1 MYATNFEFNGV
12 QAVDMGLV
20 MGTWNGDGEDGEIG
34 CKVTFNTSKPIIN
47 CNEWNIHG
55 SHYEE
60 PLTIEWSC
68 MKNICDLTDNED
80 MVITPAEQ
88 AYFHRW
94 LECPG
99 KYQYLRFFQ
108 DDYEDI
114 YYYCT
119 ISITWNKVGGK
130 ILGFKLT
137 ATCNAPHGYS
147 EVQFINKENIGTGD
161 TFTLYSDSDD
171 IGAQV
176 FDSIEIQAL
185 GDGAVNITND
195 LDIEYSMHNIAMN
208 IDNCKTNEV
217 ILINGKTKQI
227 TTDRTDHDDLA
238 DDYNYYPIRL
248 VNYDNL
254 VSPTLDGYSGTI
266 SQNRTN
272 TYTNHGVPCNINL
285 SYGSIRWAVI

>member
-34 CKVTFNTSKPIIN
+34 CKVTFNTSKPIN

-68 MKNICDLTDNED
+68 IKNICDLTDNED

-185 GDGAVNITND
+185 GDGAVNITNA

-227 TTDRTDHDDLA
+227 TTNRTDHDDLA

-285 SYGSIRWAVI
+285 SYRSIRWAVI

>member
-34 CKVTFNTSKPIIN
+34 CKVTFNTSKPIN

-171 IGAQV
+171 LGAQV

-285 SYGSIRWAVI
+285 SYRSIRWAVI

>member
-12 QAVDMGLV
+12 QSVDMGLV

-34 CKVTFNTSKPIIN
+34 CKVTFNTSKPIN

-227 TTDRTDHDDLA
+227 TTDRTDHHDLA

-285 SYGSIRWAVI
+285 SYRSIRWAVI

>member
-1 MYATNFEFNGV
+1 
-12 QAVDMGLV
+12 
-20 MGTWNGDGEDGEIG
+20 
-34 CKVTFNTSKPIIN
+34 
-47 CNEWNIHG
+47 
-55 SHYEE
+55 
-60 PLTIEWSC
+60 

-285 SYGSIRWAVI
+285 SYRSIRWAVI

>member
-20 MGTWNGDGEDGEIG
+20 MGAWNGDGEDGEIG
-34 CKVTFNTSKPIIN
+34 CKVTFNTSKPIN

-68 MKNICDLTDNED
+68 IKNICDLTDNED

-227 TTDRTDHDDLA
+227 TTNRTDHDDLA

-285 SYGSIRWAVI
+285 SYRSIRWAVI

>member
-12 QAVDMGLV
+12 QAIDMGLI
-20 MGTWNGDGEDGEIG
+20 MGEFDSNTQDGEIG
-34 CKVTFNTSKPIIN
+34 CKVTFNTSKPIN
-47 CNEWNIHG
+47 NNEWNIHG

-60 PLTIEWSC
+60 PLIIEWSC
-68 MKNICDLTDNED
+68 LKNVCENLGQEEFE
-80 MVITPAEQ
+80 ITPAEQ
-88 AYFHRW
+88 AFFHRW

-99 KYQYLRFFQ
+99 RYQYLRFFQ
-108 DDYEDI
+108 DGYEDI

-119 ISITWNKVGGK
+119 ISITWIRVLGK
-130 ILGFKLT
+130 IMGLKLT
-137 ATCNAPHGYS
+137 ATCNAPYGYS

-185 GDGAVNITND
+185 GDGTVNITND

-217 ILINGKTKQI
+217 LLINGKTKQI
-227 TTDRTDHDDLA
+227 TTDRTDHNDLA

-285 SYGSIRWAVI
+285 SYRSIRWAVI

>member
-34 CKVTFNTSKPIIN
+34 CKVTFNTSKPIN

-227 TTDRTDHDDLA
+227 TTDRTDHNDLA

-285 SYGSIRWAVI
+285 SYRSIRWAVI

>member
-34 CKVTFNTSKPIIN
+34 CKVTFNTSKPIN

-68 MKNICDLTDNED
+68 IKNICDLTDNAD

-227 TTDRTDHDDLA
+227 TTDRTDHNDLA

-285 SYGSIRWAVI
+285 SYRSIRWAVI

>member
-34 CKVTFNTSKPIIN
+34 CKVTFNTSKPIN

-68 MKNICDLTDNED
+68 IKNICDLTDNED

-227 TTDRTDHDDLA
+227 TTDRTDHHDLA

-285 SYGSIRWAVI
+285 SYRSIRWAVI

>member
-34 CKVTFNTSKPIIN
+34 CKVTFNTSKPIN

-147 EVQFINKENIGTGD
+147 DVQFINKENIGTGD

-185 GDGAVNITND
+185 GDGAINITNN

-227 TTDRTDHDDLA
+227 TTDRTDHDDIA
-238 DDYNYYPIRL
+238 NDYNYYPIRL

-285 SYGSIRWAVI
+285 SYRSIRWAVI

>member
-20 MGTWNGDGEDGEIG
+20 MGMWNGDGEDGEIG
-34 CKVTFNTSKPIIN
+34 CKVTFNTSKPIN

-147 EVQFINKENIGTGD
+147 DVQFINKENIGTGD

-227 TTDRTDHDDLA
+227 TTDRTDHNDLA

-248 VNYDNL
+248 INYDNL

-285 SYGSIRWAVI
+285 SYRSIRWAVI

>member
-34 CKVTFNTSKPIIN
+34 CKVTFNTSKPIN

-272 TYTNHGVPCNINL
+272 IYTNHGVPCNINL
-285 SYGSIRWAVI
+285 SYRSIRWAVI

>member
-34 CKVTFNTSKPIIN
+34 CKVTFNTSKPIN

-68 MKNICDLTDNED
+68 IKNICDLTDNED

-285 SYGSIRWAVI
+285 SYRSIRWAVI